1 MHLEKL
7 FKRVILLDFFIGIIL
22 PIAWGMIQGSAHPSS
37 EVVVLTNTEIV
48 TLLLLPVYCV
58 NLYLLYTFKPIGRP
72 MYVLILAF
80 MYGLTFGVP
89 VEMLSTTNHFE
100 YFLTSIGPMISGAIL
115 TMIYLTDIKKKF
127 ES

>member
-1 MHLEKL
+1 MYLEKL
-7 FKRVILLDFFIGIIL
+7 FKRVILLDFFIGLIFLAWAIL
-22 PIAWGMIQGSAHPSS
+22 QESMYPSS
-37 EVVVLTNTEIV
+37 EEVVLTNIDII

-72 MYVLILAF
+72 MYVLIIAF
-80 MYGLTFGVP
+80 SYGLLFGVP

-127 ES
+127 EN